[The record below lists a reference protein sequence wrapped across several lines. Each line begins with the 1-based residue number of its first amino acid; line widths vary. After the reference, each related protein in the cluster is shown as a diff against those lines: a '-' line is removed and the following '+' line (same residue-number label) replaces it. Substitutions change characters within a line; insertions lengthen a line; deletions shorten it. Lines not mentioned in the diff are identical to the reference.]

1 MIAKSL
7 RGRRVHEPDRV
18 WFGRRSAWTEERHRR
33 CSTADWMS
41 AGLRGASDVGG
52 LLCRIKR
59 RTKSRRGQHCRPQP
73 IEELLADPSR
83 TRGLVLESVPEL
95 LTQVASRVAS
105 LKTLEGAL
113 LALMQASGSRTAAPE
128 TSAVRFWVR
137 RNSPSFSAF
146 QNRGSENRLAS
157 ATCHPSN
164 SGTTF
169 ASGLKKSSAFSPN
182 APAKPLD
189 FLDHRLYDTYSH
201 DWART
206 PFHQTEVGAYASCP
220 CGSSRCN
227 FEHRGA
233 LGARRDGDLRA
244 GRETVGEARRGT

>member
-1 MIAKSL
+1 
-7 RGRRVHEPDRV
+7 
-18 WFGRRSAWTEERHRR
+18 
-33 CSTADWMS
+33 MS
-41 AGLRGASDVGG
+41 HQAPHQVTPRATLSPA
-52 LLCRIKR
+52 
-59 RTKSRRGQHCRPQP
+59 T

-113 LALMQASGSRTAAPE
+113 LSLHAERAHRDGRPQP
-128 TSAVRFWVR
+128 R
-137 RNSPSFSAF
+137 RECNCWARANSPSSSAF

-157 ATCHPSN
+157 AFSHRSN
-164 SGTTF
+164 SVTTF

-189 FLDHRLYDTYSH
+189 FLNHRLYDTYSH

-206 PFHQTEVGAYASCP
+206 PFHQTEVGAYASCT

-227 FEHRGA
+227 FEYRGA
-233 LGARRDGDLRA
+233 LGARRDGYLRA